1 MLVYTETMLACLPLG
16 VLLVFVAP
24 LVLALLYLNLATFSF
39 ERLGLSSEMALL
51 VLFASLVGG
60 MINIPLSR
68 ERVAVQQLPR
78 GIMRYFY
85 YYPPVVRERVIAI
98 NVGGALI
105 PLALSAYLLPRAPLW
120 ETLLTTLVVA
130 AVCKV
135 LARITPGVGITL
147 PAFVPPLVSA
157 AMATILATG
166 QGAPVAYIGG
176 TLGTLIGAD
185 LLNLPAVRRMPALM
199 LSIGG
204 AGVFDGVFLVGIVAA
219 LVA

>member
-1 MLVYTETMLACLPLG
+1 MG
-16 VLLVFVAP
+16 VLLILVTP

-39 ERLGLSSEMALL
+39 ERLGLSSEAALL

-68 ERVAVQQLPR
+68 ERVVVQQLPR
-78 GIMRYFY
+78 GLMRFFY
-85 YYPPVVRERVIAI
+85 YYPPAVRERVIAI
-98 NVGGALI
+98 NVGGAII
-105 PLALSAYLLPRAPLW
+105 PRALSAFLAPLAQ
-120 ETLLTTLVVA
+120 TLVTVVIVA

-135 LARITPGVGITL
+135 LARITPGVGVTL

-157 AMATILATG
+157 AVAMLLASG
-166 QGAPVAYIGG
+166 SAAPVAYIGG

-204 AGVFDGVFLVGIVAA
+204 AGVFDGVFLVGIIAV

>member
-1 MLVYTETMLACLPLG
+1 MLACLPMG
-16 VLLVFVAP
+16 VLLILVTP

-39 ERLGLSSEMALL
+39 ERLGLSSEAALL

-68 ERVAVQQLPR
+68 ERVVVQQLPR
-78 GIMRYFY
+78 GLMRFFY
-85 YYPPVVRERVIAI
+85 YYPPAVRERVIAI
-98 NVGGALI
+98 NVGGAII
-105 PLALSAYLLPRAPLW
+105 PLALSAFLAPRAPLAQ
-120 ETLLTTLVVA
+120 TLVTVVIVA

-135 LARITPGVGITL
+135 LARITPGVGVTL

-157 AMATILATG
+157 AVAMLLASG
-166 QGAPVAYIGG
+166 SAAPVAYIGG

-204 AGVFDGVFLVGIVAA
+204 AGVFDGVFLVGIIAV